1 MFEELKITNDKQDA
15 DINPLVLMTFI
26 NVEHGSNWDIINYV
40 KIRYEN
46 HVGKVGKKLGAGI
59 MFSKWWLILLLVHI
73 NDKYNYHS
81 FYESNA
87 FNKIWKML
95 SNNNILED

>member
-1 MFEELKITNDKQDA
+1 MKENMYDEDTIDLLELA
-15 DINPLVLMTFI
+15 RVLL
-26 NVEHGSNWDIINYV
+26 
-40 KIRYEN
+40 K
-46 HVGKVGKKLGAGI
+46 
-59 MFSKWWLILLLVHI
+59 KWWLILLLVHI

>member
-26 NVEHGSNWDIINYV
+26 NVEHGSNRDIINYV

-46 HVGKVGKKLGAGI
+46 HVGKVGKKTW
-59 MFSKWWLILLLVHI
+59 SR
-73 NDKYNYHS
+73 YNV
-81 FYESNA
+81 F
-87 FNKIWKML
+87 KMVADF
-95 SNNNILED
+95 IIGTYK